1 MRCQPCSPRPRPLLN
16 ADPISV
22 HADAVAAA
30 ALPADLAHTAVLEDA
45 DSMADIEDAVDMV
58 DAAVDADTEATV
70 AVDAETMAAVAA
82 TEAATDTEDVVD
94 ATEITGLP

>member
-16 ADPISV
+16 ADHISA
-22 HADAVAAA
+22 HTDAVA
-30 ALPADLAHTAVLEDA
+30 ADLAHTVVLEDA